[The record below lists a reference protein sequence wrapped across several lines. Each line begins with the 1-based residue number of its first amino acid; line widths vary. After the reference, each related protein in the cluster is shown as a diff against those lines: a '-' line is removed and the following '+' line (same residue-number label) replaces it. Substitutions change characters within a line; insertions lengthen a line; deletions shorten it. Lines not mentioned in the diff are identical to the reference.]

1 MWTCAIRR
9 GLFGLATLPARIARS
24 RYFRGHGV
32 HSPFVY
38 AIVRQAF
45 MPHRLLGDDTALY
58 AALRELGVSRRRA
71 VQLQNLC
78 THCGYR
84 RFAFD
89 ETADTSCDLRILTPR
104 LDPEVTCE
112 LVRRA
117 AEAGTTVAL
126 LAPYES
132 RRRAEL
138 CAGLAERHAG
148 TSVDNRGYLLLFTD
162 ERLPKQ
168 HYRI

>member
-1 MWTCAIRR
+1 MWTCSIRR
-9 GLFGLATLPARIARS
+9 GLFGLATLPARIART

-58 AALRELGVSRRRA
+58 DALRELGASRRRA

-84 RFAFD
+84 HFAFD
-89 ETADTSCDLRILTPR
+89 DADVAPCELRLLTPHLAPDATR
-104 LDPEVTCE
+104 E

-117 AEAGTTVAL
+117 VADGTTVAL
-126 LAPYES
+126 LAPYEN
-132 RRRAEL
+132 RKRAEL
-138 CAGLAERHAG
+138 CAELVERHAG

-162 ERLPKQ
+162 DRLPKQ